1 MFRELQF
8 SVSRSVSACVSLAGF
23 LYSRPSP
30 FVAVCSVDHGFSCD
44 SCRILWFSLGLP
56 FENNFLGTVAL
67 FVLCW
72 LGWRSRLCS
81 SCVWLVSLT
90 GLLLRPCPLPM
101 SQFVRG
107 IGSVFE
113 ILNFEILRL
122 RRSVTRKTASV
133 SLENLSQRLSIFV
146 NRKWRARCSPLLGQ
160 SVHVVHPCCFGLAQL
175 RAWSAVLEVFCSLP
189 QLLSSLLR
197 TVIFAPPHS
206 GVQLVSKERKKKRE
220 RVSE

>member
-1 MFRELQF
+1 M
-8 SVSRSVSACVSLAGF
+8 
-23 LYSRPSP
+23 
-30 FVAVCSVDHGFSCD
+30 
-44 SCRILWFSLGLP
+44 
-56 FENNFLGTVAL
+56 GTVAEL
-67 FVLCW
+67 FVFVLVGMAVPTLLIVC
-72 LGWRSRLCS
+72 
-81 SCVWLVSLT
+81 WLVSLT

-175 RAWSAVLEVFCSLP
+175 RVWSAVLEVFCSLP
-189 QLLSSLLR
+189 QLSSSLLR
-197 TVIFAPPHS
+197 TVILAPPHS
-206 GVQLVSKERKKKRE
+206 GVQLVSERKKEPERE
-220 RVSE
+220 GEREERNRKE